1 MEVFL
6 DNSSTTKVLPE
17 VIESMIHSMK
27 NSYGNASSFHSL
39 GIISEGIIRDASRSI
54 MKKINAHSGRIYFTS
69 CGTESNNLAIFGGI
83 NLKSVKNIIT
93 SSIEHASVRNSMI
106 RLKNM
111 GANVVY
117 INPSKDF
124 TLSDGLIEECISEDT
139 HFISIMHVNNET
151 GMIFPLE
158 KISEIRRK
166 KCPKA
171 IFHVDAVQSFGKI
184 PIDVEELN
192 IDFLSISSHK
202 VHGPK
207 GVGALYSSERVK
219 LNPIFFGGSQQNGV
233 RPGTEPVELI
243 SGFRSSVDL
252 INIDDNFLKVKK
264 LNEYCKNRLFKLER
278 VLINSPHDAS
288 PYIINFSVLG
298 LKSEVLLNFL
308 SERGIYVSSASA
320 CSGGSKSKVL
330 SSVGLDNDIIDSAIR
345 VSFSVLNSFSDVDA
359 LLNGI
364 IEAREKLIGF

>member
-1 MEVFL
+1 MIFL
-6 DNSSTTKVLPE
+6 DNASTTRALDS
-17 VIESMIHSMK
+17 VISSISDCMK
-27 NSYGNASSFHSL
+27 NNYGNASSLHQM
-39 GIISEGIIRDASRSI
+39 GINSEQVIRDAQSNVLKLLRAS
-54 MKKINAHSGRIYFTS
+54 SGRVYFTS
-69 CGTESNNLAIFGGI
+69 GGTESNNLAI
-83 NLKSVKNIIT
+83 LKSINIKSMKNVVT
-93 SSIEHASVRNSMI
+93 SCIEHSSVINCMKELERLGVNVKYLNV
-106 RLKNM
+106 LKNFQV
-111 GANVVY
+111 N
-117 INPSKDF
+117 D
-124 TLSDGLIEECISEDT
+124 SDLENFISEDT
-139 HFISIMHVNNET
+139 NFISIMHINNET
-151 GMIFPLE
+151 GAILPLE
-158 KISEIRRK
+158 KISKLRSK

-243 SGFRSSVDL
+243 SGFLSSVDL